1 MKTLL
6 NVILWAFLGV
16 LWAYIVLMAIITPEK
31 DKNGDYLPASVV
43 LFGEK

>member
-1 MKTLL
+1 MKKLF

-16 LWAYIVLMAIITPEK
+16 LWAYIVILAIITPDK
-31 DKNGDYLPASVV
+31 DASGEIIPAGTV